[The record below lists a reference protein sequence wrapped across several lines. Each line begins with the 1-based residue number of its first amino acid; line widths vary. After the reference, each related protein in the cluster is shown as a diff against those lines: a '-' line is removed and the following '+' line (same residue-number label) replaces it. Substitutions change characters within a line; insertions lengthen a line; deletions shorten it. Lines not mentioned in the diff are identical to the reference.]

1 MPVVNLPRV
10 PDGLRDLMKSLT
22 REVLREKP
30 ENIYEFSAQYFE
42 SKLDKKNEYIVKSF
56 EPVTILEIG
65 TRTRQELPLSLVY
78 TIIPQGLTELI
89 KDFIKAVLRENPS
102 NLCEFAVQYFRN
114 LQNLNELQNSI
125 RYTEYENYIGNKER
139 FSFTPYLN
147 GKCICGR
154 TIRTNNKDF
163 LYNENVSNFPQN
175 FEAKNN
181 HSDKHLITT
190 TIYTTNEK
198 SIDTHYG
205 EKYVKAVYIIQ
216 RFLKRCYKMRRDV
229 RNVAYPSDI
238 SKSNEVQYDK
248 MSVETAAFII
258 QRSLRKLLKKNRLQ
272 KQMPTNTV
280 NMLKLEPSNHNEE
293 TNDNAS
299 EAASYTSA
307 STVLMSAES
316 LGEYSDM
323 GIANY
328 EEGVLQETII
338 EDEETDNDHSNISQN
353 ASLSRNKRDVSNI
366 LDGKIPETN
375 KITQGFHENNELE
388 NKNVIGSTEIESIDS
403 LTYKNVSQ
411 TKDIA
416 SLQENDKVIYEKFL
430 KDVPKQ
436 ITNPTETPQLSNEQM
451 NNDSTATDEEDRESN
466 MKPDVTI
473 ETIDKEYETDNNK
486 ANDNENLEKSLMT
499 EDGFIN
505 STTGELDGGEMK
517 TTETENNTDKID
529 QIEQDF
535 ELKGHKLETEE
546 SLTET
551 TKQDEEYNLDANDTL
566 DLKGIEKL
574 IKNENDSENAAESD
588 KPGHH
593 SEISNKADDK
603 NDVSGI
609 DKLHNEDLHN
619 ASIETVTEEKINE
632 NQKKKIKKS
641 LDDSTN
647 YLNHHDMLVEEKS
660 EIENQTQ
667 ENKPENKEY
676 IPINM
681 KNLPKELSEQDGANN
696 TDDMRNEKFHVK
708 ESSRELKKITNQ
720 DNNETAFN
728 DIENQNRSN
737 EKSADE
743 FMETDEKMDKKFL
756 QEPNRTEGISEKT
769 ENYTENIPKDD
780 TNIVAEDDSAEYG
793 EHNTIIGEENY
804 TDPNKII
811 ENAETESNENIDIE
825 KSNGNSLEANT
836 DKALTKQASEEKK
849 NKPEN
854 EATMEVQNE
863 NKSSASMEESKN
875 YGNANIEDSNK
886 IENQCITDEKNT
898 DVADME
904 KFKKSLEIDQPAINS
919 SRDQPIEHT
928 IIEELTTPDIHRA
941 QDNENNNLKVK
952 IPKGSSLQDILNEN
966 KDENEIFDQ
975 IKHENENNETR
986 TIADDSTLNNKR
998 IDHSLTNNSNTVE
1011 SENIESEDIVS
1022 DQFKSQTD
1030 EDLFNTNIDSSSID
1044 TRNTDDELEEHKH
1057 IKDSNSLEN
1066 ISAELGNSKRLIEN
1080 NIQLADIDINNEMD
1094 ESLKTNNEKDKIL
1107 DDNKTDESNLENK
1120 IHEDLTNHEIN
1131 KPQEHEN
1138 KNNNIVASPQ
1148 SKMNSLESIATE
1160 SKTERTVLIQ
1170 SNADKDAFG
1179 NNNNTVKHSD
1189 SLKPYDEIGEDK
1201 IIDSQKEN
1209 SFEPMSTDSKNEKEV
1224 FESISAAEAEFRD
1237 NNSDDE
1243 KQTENPLS
1251 VMSSE
1256 PKMEKKDIHQL
1267 STDNIKSLNSEDKTD
1282 EIHNDP
1288 ATSDNELR
1296 ENKIISAA
1304 KENSSETITPT
1315 PQNEEKYSE
1324 QINAGDIKYGIPS
1337 SENEDVHSAKTT
1349 DDSKETV
1356 IRKEIC
1362 PEAILD
1368 KHETEKKILDES
1380 NSHAVR
1386 SLNEVD
1392 NVKQKNIQPTQ
1403 LDDEIQE
1410 DSNIVNQDK
1419 RNLNGVS
1426 AKSEIDK
1433 NVFNNSNSDETINQ
1447 NSEVNVDYI
1456 QIKPTKL
1463 DDEIQNDKISDTL
1476 KTSLTEHETEKE
1488 LVDILSEDKDKSF
1501 NIEVNTENAKIDSF
1515 PADNERDTDAENKI
1529 VNSLEDVHEKE
1540 IKNETPEDSLNS
1552 EIRKDLKEEEMSKK
1566 GTNKKENSLECGTHN
1581 ESLDQN
1587 LNITD
1592 GINTTEDIS
1601 ENSNFDQTFSDLGNI
1616 NLNDMKYSKTE
1627 ILESEDKKPEISITK
1642 NLVTCS
1648 DGESKKSNNDT
1659 EEIKLSNND
1668 IVGKDTAESEQL
1680 IVHRNQEEN
1689 KNQDEEDFKVDQKDT
1704 EINRRNKS
1712 EESDILAKAEMTIAS
1727 KEKDYKDDHF
1737 TNEVNINKN
1746 SEKKI
1751 SPHISIDDSED
1762 LQLQRPASKT
1772 NILEVITAKTNE
1784 DTNKSAQS
1792 EGVFTENKSELSDD
1806 ELNVENELK
1815 LLRDW
1820 ADCQTDLEP
1829 KIMKSDLE
1837 DELSSFEKENKEH
1850 PISLKNNDSMKT
1862 ENTVDT
1868 HSIVQVNDI
1877 NSKLIDEN
1885 SLENQNQSEK
1895 ETRDHI
1901 QVTENAA
1908 VHHPSFEEENLS
1920 DEQKDNTTA
1929 KEDFLEK
1936 EDVKKLENNVKTS
1949 NHSNIAMPEPISV
1962 ELDETKEN
1970 DETTHTNQLGG
1981 ISESTITNTL
1991 DIDNL
1996 TPESNIGTVN
2006 SHNYSNK
2013 IGSSENVS
2021 ENTLNLQNSE
2031 VNPKYIKENIR
2042 TNYAGQITGPLMA
2055 EVHLK
2060 SFTLNNPPEAGMR
2073 GFPWTNENNVESSTN
2088 IGKKIPQE
2096 NTHNDITLED
2106 NQKSINLGMEE
2117 NKINAE
2123 TNIGPDRHMNGNKTA
2138 EEPIIKPTTENNR
2151 TATYLYGIHTALKDL
2166 NQTQKDYKPAEAFTI
2181 PFHDPKVMLQETT
2194 DSKILPANDDNT
2206 FEQYD
2211 DDFPKYTEVQ
2221 GNESVVLDENENKV
2235 NDEILDSET
2244 PTKLFNELEA
2254 FDFNQNVES
2263 SPDMAVTYTAEEAM
2277 SLLLNNPSSTLHT
2290 IVEQNENETPRSTK
2304 TENSKRS
2311 SVKLQLDDTE
2321 KVTETLRNDKLV
2333 SDAKIELIDSW
2344 SPTKRLNENVN
2355 SEETEES
2362 EGHSRKRGKRSIDN
2376 DFIVSDKENQKT
2388 NNDDKHELKEI
2399 PQSKPVAAN
2408 KDRFMLEK
2416 NSDPTNSEIKMEEEV
2431 NKKALSF
2438 DETQPEILKVDTSD
2452 NYTVNSKNSMNDLQ
2466 EYLAIEKAVMNS
2478 QPHNNDSNLQPLHS
2492 SVDVNKTDTNSTSV
2506 DITAETR
2513 NPLGAKNLLGE
2524 EKIFPAAI
2532 EETYIEKT
2540 TSKSDIILNQNVNDD
2555 LTYIKTDEELNYE
2568 FNKNNPNQIITENTE
2583 VPAPIKENVHDRSF
2597 IDLVDENIKTDKA
2610 SHPEGNENILKV
2622 LNEIPSEDTD
2632 VIILENDIKEIEPI
2646 TQKSQVQ
2653 NIGNDILK
2661 KIGNLVVPKQS
2672 NEEIKIS
2679 DTNSYDT
2686 EHINETI
2693 NLAPASCS
2701 NLEPENADLL
2711 DKNNEQNLGKTYV
2724 KENASYPISEN
2735 RFQSTNTELIST
2747 NTDKKLIPDEENGYL
2762 LEVRTPLKEEQMLAI
2777 NNSDMEFKNA
2787 DNLNLQD
2794 NELNLGRTYVID
2806 SISESDNTVKNINTE
2821 LKSEDVDIN
2830 LIKEDE
2836 ERKDKNEL
2844 LIDDTGSNDLKEN
2857 LNEKTELLIDDRG
2870 SNDLKEPWTL
2880 LQERISSAEKLISE
2894 TVFYDTTQIDY
2905 VQETLQDLKNSAN
2918 ELNNIESLMLN
2929 APTPP
2934 ETPPGMT
2941 DAVNNDFDLSQAEQ
2955 LENRNKAAIV
2965 IQKFFKNYLKA
2976 KKNGPISDNSINKND
2991 TTLNKRPF
2999 ENNDSENKRNIAAAV
3014 IQTVFKN
3021 YMKKK
3026 ARETENKLSKNNS
3039 WNDSYVTEIYV
3050 GTDLGDRQ
3058 NEDSKSL
3065 SSLEFKSDTFNEND
3079 NIVQH
3084 ELNNMEPTAP
3094 TEAEV
3099 MEEDAE
3105 KVKVNWFVGNVPIKP
3120 TDYEYSRNEESTKR
3134 NSISSDSESSLE
3146 NDACDNNL
3154 SKSISAPDLLATKK
3168 VDSTGSLLTKDSTHI
3183 EDKFNNSTNDIQ
3195 NNGDYKNLT
3204 HTNILE
3210 NSVTESAEHL
3220 EEVNK
3225 NSRIQSTEV
3234 ELGEKLKEGKENE
3247 HIQSANVA
3255 DHVSFDTNQVD
3266 DNVPKTTE
3274 KAEEEENIHQ
3284 YTINSDLIQ
3293 KELDFLNSERNF
3305 SSTSIPYTRFKT
3317 TDEEVEST
3325 ELKSQTSEL
3334 SNDVDTSTDDA
3345 FEAVTEKLDDATVII
3360 SRMQQRR
3367 ASETLI
3373 NTGDEKLKRE
3383 TSFDEPIIKSMQEL
3397 QEQKSTDV
3405 EDDDIIIMEDLQREE
3420 TRESSAQSDSVV
3432 FGTEN
3437 LQDIEIVFGQD
3448 DTEIDVMPRASLK
3461 RLYTIAGE
3469 DPKTLFKSVTIDETI
3484 KYIDPT
3490 ESDETLTSG
3499 NSFCLDDDT
3508 SENIR
3513 KKMMAY
3519 SLSDADSDF
3528 YESSADFKNSSIEKS
3543 KFTQSDFNVSTALM
3557 DTTGTSTETEST
3569 IVSAATKIQA
3579 GARGFITRRRLR
3591 RASAGTKSSIQDYSL
3606 QDDNKASFGNDAIS
3620 ESLEKFVEDEAA
3632 KKIQSAYRSH
3642 LRKINKK
3649 IRNDRDLSS
3658 LPTTSMENTLAARR
3672 LTLQRGDALRND
3684 STPDEDNGSSSNGK
3698 PIKTRNKVNTKDM
3711 HPIKSVVLSN
3721 KSNTAAAASN
3731 ADRIKKISDNKL
3743 KWLAMRQNSM
3753 PVQIDSEVFRVIPK
3767 HMRKRNKS
3775 AESEK
3780 KIRRRVLYD

>member
-89 KDFIKAVLRENPS
+89 KDFIKAVLRENPN

-175 FEAKNN
+175 FEDKNN

-216 RFLKRCYKMRRDV
+216 RFLKRCYRMRRDV

-238 SKSNEVQYDK
+238 SKSNEVHYDK

-280 NMLKLEPSNHNEE
+280 NMLKLEPSCHNEE

-353 ASLSRNKRDVSNI
+353 ATLSRNKRDVSNI

-436 ITNPTETPQLSNEQM
+436 ITNPTVTPQLSNEQM
-451 NNDSTATDEEDRESN
+451 NNDSKATDEEDRESN

-473 ETIDKEYETDNNK
+473 ETIDKEYKIENNKANDNENLEKSLMTPQLSNEQMNNDSKATDEEDRESNMKPDVTIETIDKEYKIENNK

-499 EDGFIN
+499 EEGFIN

-535 ELKGHKLETEE
+535 ELKDHKLETEE

-551 TKQDEEYNLDANDTL
+551 TKQDEEYNLHANDTL

-574 IKNENDSENAAESD
+574 IKNENDSEKAAESD

-609 DKLHNEDLHN
+609 DKLHNKDLHN
-619 ASIETVTEEKINE
+619 ESIETVTEGKINE
-632 NQKKKIKKS
+632 NQKEKIKKS

-647 YLNHHDMLVEEKS
+647 DMNQYDMLVDEKF

-667 ENKPENKEY
+667 ENKPENREY
-676 IPINM
+676 IPIKM
-681 KNLPKELSEQDGANN
+681 KNLSKELSEQDGANN
-696 TDDMRNEKFHVK
+696 TDDMSNEKFYVK
-708 ESSRELKKITNQ
+708 ESSDELKKITNQ
-720 DNNETAFN
+720 DNNETVFN

-743 FMETDEKMDKKFL
+743 FMETEEKMDKKFL
-756 QEPNRTEGISEKT
+756 QETNPTEGISEKT

-811 ENAETESNENIDIE
+811 ENAETESNGNKVETKSIDIDIE

-836 DKALTKQASEEKK
+836 DKELTKQASEEKK
-849 NKPEN
+849 NKPKN
-854 EATMEVQNE
+854 EVAMEVQNE

-886 IENQCITDEKNT
+886 TENQCLTDEINT
-898 DVADME
+898 DIADMD

-966 KDENEIFDQ
+966 KDENEIFDHLFTDQ
-975 IKHENENNETR
+975 MNHENENNETG

-1011 SENIESEDIVS
+1011 SENIESENIESEDILS

-1044 TRNTDDELEEHKH
+1044 TRNTDDELGEHKH

-1094 ESLKTNNEKDKIL
+1094 ESLKINNEKDKIL
-1107 DDNKTDESNLENK
+1107 GDNKTDESNLENK
-1120 IHEDLTNHEIN
+1120 IYEDLTNHEIN
-1131 KPQEHEN
+1131 KPQEHGY
-1138 KNNNIVASPQ
+1138 KNNNNVASPQ
-1148 SKMNSLESIATE
+1148 SKKNSLESIAIE
-1160 SKTERTVLIQ
+1160 SKTEKTVLIQ
-1170 SNADKDAFG
+1170 SNADKETFG
-1179 NNNNTVKHSD
+1179 DNNNTVKHTTSD

-1224 FESISAAEAEFRD
+1224 FEPMSTAKAKFRD

-1267 STDNIKSLNSEDKTD
+1267 STDNIKSLNSEDKTE
-1282 EIHNDP
+1282 EILNDP

-1296 ENKIISAA
+1296 ENKLIGAA
-1304 KENSSETITPT
+1304 KENCSETITPT

-1324 QINAGDIKYGIPS
+1324 QISAGDIKYGIPS

-1426 AKSEIDK
+1426 ANSEIDK
-1433 NVFNNSNSDETINQ
+1433 NVFNKSNSDETIYQ

-1488 LVDILSEDKDKSF
+1488 LVDILIEDKDKSF
-1501 NIEVNTENAKIDSF
+1501 NIEVNTENAKIDSIS
-1515 PADNERDTDAENKI
+1515 ADNEKDTDAEVKTKKNNKIDEQTNNEIDKPNIEFEKFVENENKI
-1529 VNSLEDVHEKE
+1529 VNSSEDVQEKE

-1552 EIRKDLKEEEMSKK
+1552 EIKKVLKEEEMSKK

-1581 ESLDQN
+1581 KSLDQN
-1587 LNITD
+1587 LNVTD

-1601 ENSNFDQTFSDLGNI
+1601 ENPNFDQTFSDLVIAEENLNENNTEDAQKTLKKRSIDYDTKGNI
-1616 NLNDMKYSKTE
+1616 NLNDMKYTKTE

-1642 NLVTCS
+1642 NLVTS
-1648 DGESKKSNNDT
+1648 TDAESKESNNDT

-1689 KNQDEEDFKVDQKDT
+1689 KNQDEEDFKVDQIDT

-1737 TNEVNINKN
+1737 TNEVNINNN

-1772 NILEVITAKTNE
+1772 NILEVTTAKTNE
-1784 DTNKSAQS
+1784 ETNKSAQS
-1792 EGVFTENKSELSDD
+1792 EGVFTENKSELRDD
-1806 ELNVENELK
+1806 DLNVENELK

-1837 DELSSFEKENKEH
+1837 DELSSFEKENEEL
-1850 PISLKNNDSMKT
+1850 PISLKSNDSMKT

-1868 HSIVQVNDI
+1868 HSIVQVDDI

-1885 SLENQNQSEK
+1885 SLENQNQCEK

-1929 KEDFLEK
+1929 REDFLEK
-1936 EDVKKLENNVKTS
+1936 EDDKKLENNVKTS
-1949 NHSNIAMPEPISV
+1949 NHPNIAMPEPISI

-2013 IGSSENVS
+2013 IGSSENGS

-2042 TNYAGQITGPLMA
+2042 TNYTGQITGPLMA

-2096 NTHNDITLED
+2096 STHNDITLED

-2117 NKINAE
+2117 NKINAD

-2138 EEPIIKPTTENNR
+2138 EEPIVKPTTENNR

-2235 NDEILDSET
+2235 HDEILDSET

-2304 TENSKRS
+2304 TENSKGS

-2321 KVTETLRNDKLV
+2321 NVTETFRNDELV

-2344 SPTKRLNENVN
+2344 SPTKKLNENIN
-2355 SEETEES
+2355 SEETEAS

-2388 NNDDKHELKEI
+2388 NNDDKHELKEMYDTNNTVDKNNFEHNDI
-2399 PQSKPVAAN
+2399 NSPQSKPVAGN
-2408 KDRFMLEK
+2408 KDRFMLDK
-2416 NSDPTNSEIKMEEEV
+2416 NTDPTNSEIKIEEEV

-2438 DETQPEILKVDTSD
+2438 DETQPKILKVDTSD

-2478 QPHNNDSNLQPLHS
+2478 QLHNNDSNLQPLHS

-2513 NPLGAKNLLGE
+2513 NPSEAKNLSGE
-2524 EKIFPAAI
+2524 ETIYPAAI
-2532 EETYIEKT
+2532 EETYIENT
-2540 TSKSDIILNQNVNDD
+2540 TSKSNIVLNQNIYNAII
-2555 LTYIKTDEELNYE
+2555 YTD
-2568 FNKNNPNQIITENTE
+2568 
-2583 VPAPIKENVHDRSF
+2583 
-2597 IDLVDENIKTDKA
+2597 
-2610 SHPEGNENILKV
+2610 
-2622 LNEIPSEDTD
+2622 
-2632 VIILENDIKEIEPI
+2632 
-2646 TQKSQVQ
+2646 
-2653 NIGNDILK
+2653 
-2661 KIGNLVVPKQS
+2661 
-2672 NEEIKIS
+2672 
-2679 DTNSYDT
+2679 
-2686 EHINETI
+2686 
-2693 NLAPASCS
+2693 
-2701 NLEPENADLL
+2701 
-2711 DKNNEQNLGKTYV
+2711 
-2724 KENASYPISEN
+2724 
-2735 RFQSTNTELIST
+2735 
-2747 NTDKKLIPDEENGYL
+2747 
-2762 LEVRTPLKEEQMLAI
+2762 
-2777 NNSDMEFKNA
+2777 
-2787 DNLNLQD
+2787 
-2794 NELNLGRTYVID
+2794 
-2806 SISESDNTVKNINTE
+2806 
-2821 LKSEDVDIN
+2821 
-2830 LIKEDE
+2830 
-2836 ERKDKNEL
+2836 
-2844 LIDDTGSNDLKEN
+2844 
-2857 LNEKTELLIDDRG
+2857 
-2870 SNDLKEPWTL
+2870 
-2880 LQERISSAEKLISE
+2880 
-2894 TVFYDTTQIDY
+2894 
-2905 VQETLQDLKNSAN
+2905 
-2918 ELNNIESLMLN
+2918 
-2929 APTPP
+2929 
-2934 ETPPGMT
+2934 
-2941 DAVNNDFDLSQAEQ
+2941 
-2955 LENRNKAAIV
+2955 
-2965 IQKFFKNYLKA
+2965 
-2976 KKNGPISDNSINKND
+2976 
-2991 TTLNKRPF
+2991 
-2999 ENNDSENKRNIAAAV
+2999 
-3014 IQTVFKN
+3014 
-3021 YMKKK
+3021 
-3026 ARETENKLSKNNS
+3026 
-3039 WNDSYVTEIYV
+3039 
-3050 GTDLGDRQ
+3050 
-3058 NEDSKSL
+3058 
-3065 SSLEFKSDTFNEND
+3065 
-3079 NIVQH
+3079 
-3084 ELNNMEPTAP
+3084 
-3094 TEAEV
+3094 
-3099 MEEDAE
+3099 
-3105 KVKVNWFVGNVPIKP
+3105 
-3120 TDYEYSRNEESTKR
+3120 
-3134 NSISSDSESSLE
+3134 
-3146 NDACDNNL
+3146 
-3154 SKSISAPDLLATKK
+3154 
-3168 VDSTGSLLTKDSTHI
+3168 
-3183 EDKFNNSTNDIQ
+3183 
-3195 NNGDYKNLT
+3195 
-3204 HTNILE
+3204 
-3210 NSVTESAEHL
+3210 
-3220 EEVNK
+3220 
-3225 NSRIQSTEV
+3225 
-3234 ELGEKLKEGKENE
+3234 
-3247 HIQSANVA
+3247 
-3255 DHVSFDTNQVD
+3255 
-3266 DNVPKTTE
+3266 
-3274 KAEEEENIHQ
+3274 
-3284 YTINSDLIQ
+3284 
-3293 KELDFLNSERNF
+3293 
-3305 SSTSIPYTRFKT
+3305 
-3317 TDEEVEST
+3317 
-3325 ELKSQTSEL
+3325 
-3334 SNDVDTSTDDA
+3334 
-3345 FEAVTEKLDDATVII
+3345 
-3360 SRMQQRR
+3360 
-3367 ASETLI
+3367 TLI
-3373 NTGDEKLKRE
+3373 
-3383 TSFDEPIIKSMQEL
+3383 
-3397 QEQKSTDV
+3397 
-3405 EDDDIIIMEDLQREE
+3405 
-3420 TRESSAQSDSVV
+3420 
-3432 FGTEN
+3432 
-3437 LQDIEIVFGQD
+3437 
-3448 DTEIDVMPRASLK
+3448 
-3461 RLYTIAGE
+3461 YT
-3469 DPKTLFKSVTIDETI
+3469 
-3484 KYIDPT
+3484 
-3490 ESDETLTSG
+3490 
-3499 NSFCLDDDT
+3499 
-3508 SENIR
+3508 
-3513 KKMMAY
+3513 
-3519 SLSDADSDF
+3519 
-3528 YESSADFKNSSIEKS
+3528 
-3543 KFTQSDFNVSTALM
+3543 
-3557 DTTGTSTETEST
+3557 
-3569 IVSAATKIQA
+3569 
-3579 GARGFITRRRLR
+3579 
-3591 RASAGTKSSIQDYSL
+3591 
-3606 QDDNKASFGNDAIS
+3606 
-3620 ESLEKFVEDEAA
+3620 
-3632 KKIQSAYRSH
+3632 
-3642 LRKINKK
+3642 
-3649 IRNDRDLSS
+3649 
-3658 LPTTSMENTLAARR
+3658 
-3672 LTLQRGDALRND
+3672 
-3684 STPDEDNGSSSNGK
+3684 
-3698 PIKTRNKVNTKDM
+3698 
-3711 HPIKSVVLSN
+3711 
-3721 KSNTAAAASN
+3721 
-3731 ADRIKKISDNKL
+3731 
-3743 KWLAMRQNSM
+3743 
-3753 PVQIDSEVFRVIPK
+3753 
-3767 HMRKRNKS
+3767 
-3775 AESEK
+3775 
-3780 KIRRRVLYD
+3780 